1 MTTATRKRPDH
12 SHRGRKWSQHVT
24 ETSDAMT
31 LEHGVFTGTPSQ
43 IARSLKRSAER
54 SRRRKSDPFPSAM
67 SMLNFYINRA
77 GAKLSASRRKRLEG
91 AKDAL
96 RRLFHKTE
104 SPRAAHS
111 H

>member
-1 MTTATRKRPDH
+1 MKTDRQRPGH
-12 SHRGRKWSQHVT
+12 PRRGHKWSQDVT

-31 LEHGVFTGTPSQ
+31 LEDGVFTGTSSQ
-43 IARSLKRSAER
+43 IARSLKRSSER
-54 SRRRKSDPFPSAM
+54 SRRRKSSPFRSAM